1 MQSRIRPSLDAVKI
15 LDALRVLNQ
24 DIKLRSVILRPD
36 TFIPESFVLFAADV
50 AASLINRVFSV
61 YGNLDVTDQVLLHQ
75 LCAPGIDDLLYL
87 RRDLDVI
94 SIRDRERSQAMTIF
108 KKPFVVPVVRCAVT
122 PTKLICINSYP
133 QYPLL
138 NYKSNN
144 RP

>member
-15 LDALRVLNQ
+15 LNALGILDQ
-24 DIKLRSVILRPD
+24 DIKPRSVILRPD

-50 AASLINRVFSV
+50 ATSLINRVFAI
-61 YGNLDVTDQVLLHQ
+61 YGNLDMPQQILLHQ

-94 SIRDRERSQAMTIF
+94 AIRDRERSQAMTIF
-108 KKPFVVPVVRCAVT
+108 QKPFVVPVVRCAVT

-133 QYPLL
+133 QYPPLGF
-138 NYKSNN
+138 YVCN